1 MIFPNEGFDAKKTM
15 EAVNKYKCTALY
27 GVPTMFIEYLKEK
40 DKNPGK
46 YDLSNLRTGIM
57 AGALCP
63 KYLMERVVNELNL
76 KDITICYGMTETSP
90 VSFQTNIGDNY
101 EDRCGTVG
109 SALPFI
115 ESKIID
121 VNNKVVPVNTP
132 GELCIRGYSVMKG
145 YFNDSEKTKE
155 TIDRDGWLKSGDI
168 AVMDQRGY
176 LKIVG
181 RIKDMVIRGGE
192 NIYPK
197 EIEEFLCR

>member
-1 MIFPNEGFDAKKTM
+1 MQLTDRDKICIPVPLYHCFGMVLGNLTIVNRGAAMIFPNEGFDAKKTM

-90 VSFQTNIGDNY
+90 VSF
-101 EDRCGTVG
+101 
-109 SALPFI
+109 
-115 ESKIID
+115 
-121 VNNKVVPVNTP
+121 
-132 GELCIRGYSVMKG
+132 
-145 YFNDSEKTKE
+145 
-155 TIDRDGWLKSGDI
+155 
-168 AVMDQRGY
+168 
-176 LKIVG
+176 
-181 RIKDMVIRGGE
+181 
-192 NIYPK
+192 
-197 EIEEFLCR
+197 